1 MFLPIAYLILNPTCV
16 GLLSDR
22 NLKYITSPEDN
33 WLLGKDVPQTLEST
47 RAFESAPSRN
57 SR

>member
-1 MFLPIAYLILNPTCV
+1 MLPIEYLALNPTWV
-16 GLLSDR
+16 ELLSDR

-33 WLLGKDVPQTLEST
+33 WLLGKEVPQNLEIIG
-47 RAFESAPSRN
+47 AFESAPSRN